1 MIVLQIILAVLAV
14 LIAIIVLLILFA
26 RVRIVL
32 IAQNDLIK
40 VTAHL
45 LGIRIFHFS
54 TRQKEHH
61 KKIKISDYSA
71 DNIKNKLKK
80 EIDDAKKKIEARK
93 KQPESE
99 LSEIKESLSSS
110 LNILKIFLKHFYS
123 QRSKVTVHRFNISVA
138 TDDPSKTAIL
148 YGSVIQAV
156 AYFLEFINNT
166 TTLHIPHSV
175 PINVTSDFC
184 AQSPQLDIKLSL
196 VIKLIKFRH

>member
-14 LIAIIVLLILFA
+14 LIAIIVLLVLFA

-32 IAQNDLIK
+32 IARNDLIK

-45 LGIRIFHFS
+45 LGIPIFHFS
-54 TRQKEHH
+54 TRQKEYH

-71 DNIKNKLKK
+71 KNIKKKLEK
-80 EIDDAKKKIEARK
+80 EINDARRKIEARK

-110 LNILKIFLKHFYS
+110 LNILKIFLKHFYA
-123 QRSKVTVHRFNISVA
+123 QRSKVTVHRFNISIA
-138 TDDPSKTAIL
+138 TKDPAQTAIL

-166 TTLHIPHSV
+166 TTLHIPRTV

-184 AQSPQLDIKLSL
+184 SQSSHLDIKLSL